1 MHGSD
6 LALLL
11 SFDDLKIDH
20 HGNCAQM
27 SFHSFQLI
35 DTKVAAR
42 EGNLTPVGSKVQMIV
57 FWPLVRSINDWLLS
71 QKKMFDQ
78 EKKYT
83 RPICYSNHSII
94 TGMDVANLWQRNN
107 SQGNFKLPLAH

>member
-42 EGNLTPVGSKVQMIV
+42 EGNLTPVGSKVQMI
-57 FWPLVRSINDWLLS
+57 
-71 QKKMFDQ
+71 
-78 EKKYT
+78 
-83 RPICYSNHSII
+83 
-94 TGMDVANLWQRNN
+94 G
-107 SQGNFKLPLAH
+107 